1 MQNKIVHIMDPLQDE
16 TCLEGYNQKMAYIP
30 TLHTIA
36 RRLGL
41 AMGLTNAKW
50 SGNIYKWKREYPLVT
65 KVTDNNKYW

>member
-1 MQNKIVHIMDPLQDE
+1 MRHVWGVIIKKWHIYLH
-16 TCLEGYNQKMAYIP
+16 Y